1 MGPWEEEGNG
11 KEYSQR
17 NGNQSHAEIEFQ
29 TSHTNLPPGILWVSN
44 ALPWSGD
51 RQASMIGPIP
61 DTPPTQS

>member
-1 MGPWEEEGNG
+1 MGPWEVEGNG

-17 NGNQSHAEIEFQ
+17 NGNQSHAKIEFQ
-29 TSHTNLPPGILWVSN
+29 NFLTPLLVFLWVSN